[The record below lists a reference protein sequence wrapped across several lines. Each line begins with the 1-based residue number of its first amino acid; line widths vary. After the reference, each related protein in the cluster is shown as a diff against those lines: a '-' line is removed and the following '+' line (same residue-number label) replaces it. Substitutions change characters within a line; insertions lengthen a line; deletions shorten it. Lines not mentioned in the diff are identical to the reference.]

1 MCFQWTIRKR
11 TRLVAQ
17 LLAAATLMSALSGCH
32 TIPVLPGREP
42 FGEQTASDDQA
53 ESVWKSFAES
63 FREERFEDWDGCTI
77 SWSEGSQ
84 EVDVYRT
91 EEYTLAYCGDRKGGD
106 YLWYDGWLYWKHG
119 DSMAYREMA
128 WEELQVEQM
137 AAELWTMAQSMLEQ
151 TPTDLTYKYIPM
163 SKDKRNLLTAEF
175 ELGENQVGDYA
186 SISTAIKSHGQ
197 YDSISFQWQDVGDLE
212 KGVGVDNIVVSISF
226 YPIQD
231 TTDLQAERKLWS
243 FGYDCGLLERGV
255 PALSTQDEDREGC
268 REVISSIDWVSL
280 RNRIPEQKDLVFPG
294 FQDRN
299 FERESE
305 S

>member
-1 MCFQWTIRKR
+1 MCFQWIKRKG

-17 LLAAATLMSALSGCH
+17 LLAAATLMSSLSGCH
-32 TIPVLPGREP
+32 AILVLPGREP

-53 ESVWKSFAES
+53 ESVWESFAES
-63 FREERFEDWDGCTI
+63 FREERFEGWDGCTI

-91 EEYTLAYCGDRKGGD
+91 EEYTLAYCEDRKGGD
-106 YLWYDGWLYWKHG
+106 YLWYDGWLYWRYG

-151 TPTDLTYKYIPM
+151 TLTDLTYKCIPM
-163 SKDKRNLLTAEF
+163 SKDKRNLLTAKF

-243 FGYDCGLLERGV
+243 FGHDCGLLERGV

-268 REVISSIDWVSL
+268 RKVISSIDWTSL
-280 RNRIPEQKDLVFPG
+280 RNRIPEQDDLVFPG

-299 FERESE
+299 FEREPE